1 MISTLKSEQSVEGDN
16 NLQAGRD
23 INQYGISYAD
33 AKEIAMDIYRNELP
47 YLTKLA
53 SDKAWERVEPVLN
66 EILAQIHQKKPEA
79 INEFA
84 EPEVQYML
92 GSAMKTASSTDDSVV
107 HDTLVQLA
115 VDHVFSKGRSY
126 DRIIAEQPME
136 ILQKMN
142 RDILK
147 SLQELAFWNVK
158 CSFVADYN
166 IINLLTKGIYSFDY
180 GTYLESIGCAKLNS
194 KNIVERKANLSSS
207 DVKLRY
213 LQVQSKQMYKIY
225 GIYFHVDIS
234 KIEALSVELFRK
246 KISKEDF
253 SWIIKSIE
261 NQKISLQMFTSSMP
275 YTWIAE
281 VAYKLLCLEVID
293 EKELSNALD
302 ISIPKMFYSREDI
315 LALITKKQ
323 HQYAVNPYIFD
334 YDLTPVGY
342 KIQECL
348 PPMIEMHGRTA
359 DEFNRLTLDGF
370 IRQVQRQ
377 TRT

>member
-1 MISTLKSEQSVEGDN
+1 MLKNEQSVDGDN
-16 NLQAGRD
+16 NNQAGRD
-23 INQYGISYAD
+23 IHVTNNYYDLATEEAEKICE
-33 AKEIAMDIYRNELP
+33 EIFQKRLP
-47 YLTKLA
+47 YFTEVAEQTARKRI
-53 SDKAWERVEPVLN
+53 KPVAEKIIL
-66 EILAQIHQKKPEA
+66 EILQQKPEA

-92 GSAMKTASSTDDSVV
+92 GSTMKTASSTDDSVI

-115 VDHVFSKGRSY
+115 VNHVLSKKRSY
-126 DRIIAEQPME
+126 DRIIDEQA
-136 ILQKMN
+136 IDVLQKMN

-166 IINLLTKGIYSFDY
+166 IVNFLTKGIYAFDY

-194 KNIVERKANLSSS
+194 KNIVDKKTDSSSS
-207 DVKLRY
+207 DVNLRY
-213 LQVQSKQMYKIY
+213 LQIQSKQIHKIY
-225 GIYFHVDIS
+225 GMYFHVDIS
-234 KIEALSVELFRK
+234 EIETLSAKLFKK

-261 NQKISLQMFTSSMP
+261 NQKINLQTFTSLAP
-275 YTWIAE
+275 YTWTAE
-281 VAYKLLCLEVID
+281 VAYKLLGLEVID
-293 EKELSNALD
+293 QKELSNALD
-302 ISIPKMFYSREDI
+302 ISIPQMFYSREDI
-315 LALITKKQ
+315 LTLITKKQ
-323 HQYAVNPYIFD
+323 RRYNVNPYIFD

-348 PPMIEMHGRTA
+348 PCLLRTQERSA
-359 DEFNRLTLDGF
+359 DEEIKLVLDDF
-370 IRQVQRQ
+370 MSRTTS